1 MSVRIKRVHSPDA
14 PMPSTVSAQGSTPP
28 PKSLRQFQ
36 METGLRS
43 VQEMRDEVDGFM
55 DVLMGRESP
64 PIDNGPLALMEF
76 ANAAYSRVMEM
87 TMLIQRAES
96 DGLVAKG
103 SKLYRFR
110 TGELR
115 NFLELASK
123 AVDLGSRRVT
133 AARMAYDQEY
143 G

>member
-1 MSVRIKRVHSPDA
+1 
-14 PMPSTVSAQGSTPP
+14 
-28 PKSLRQFQ
+28 
-36 METGLRS
+36 
-43 VQEMRDEVDGFM
+43 MRDEVDGFM
-55 DVLMGRESP
+55 DVLMGRETP
-64 PIDNGPLALMEF
+64 PVDNGPLALMEF

-103 SKLYRFR
+103 SKLYWFR